1 MRPVLLVEDNPDD
14 AELTLRAFRR
24 ANIANEVT
32 IAEDGVQALDY
43 LFCRGAWS
51 DRDPDILP
59 ALILLDLKLPL
70 LDGIDVLRA
79 VRANDATK
87 FIPVVVLTSSN
98 EQRDLVD
105 SYGLGANGYVRKPV
119 EFSAF
124 LEATRAIG
132 MYWLL
137 LNQVPSEEGRR
148 DDIEPAAD

>member
-14 AELTLRAFRR
+14 AELTMRAFRR
-24 ANIANEVT
+24 ANIANDVT

-51 DRDPDILP
+51 ERDPDMLP
-59 ALILLDLKLPL
+59 ALVLLDLKLPR

-79 VRANDATK
+79 MRASEATR
-87 FIPVVVLTSSN
+87 FVPVVVLTSSN

-105 SYGLGANGYVRKPV
+105 SYGLGANGYVQKPV

-137 LNQVPSEEGRR
+137 LNQVPAEGMS
-148 DDIEPAAD
+148 

>member
-24 ANIANEVT
+24 ANIANDVT
-32 IAEDGVQALDY
+32 VAEDGVQALDY

-51 DRDPDILP
+51 GRDPDILP

-79 VRANDATK
+79 VRANDVTK

-124 LEATRAIG
+124 LEATKAIG

-148 DDIEPAAD
+148 DDTEPAAD